1 LNAECV
7 ARNSDLEEKEVT
19 RAKNT
24 AYRYL
29 SYRPRSRTEV
39 EAKLRDK
46 EFGDAVIT
54 AVLADLVRLGYLD
67 DEKFAS
73 QWAAGRVRLRS
84 FGRRRVERELRDK
97 GVDGETVTR
106 TLGEVLPSSVE
117 LATAKEAAGRKL
129 RTLQSFDRE
138 TRRRRLAGYLERKG
152 FSYDVIGDVLRNIDK
167 R

>member
-1 LNAECV
+1 M
-7 ARNSDLEEKEVT
+7 RNLDLEGKEAA

-29 SYRPRSRTEV
+29 SYRPRSRAEM

-46 EFGDAVIT
+46 GFNDPVIA
-54 AVLADLVRLGYLD
+54 AVLSDLDRLGYLD
-67 DEKFAS
+67 DEKFAG
-73 QWAAGRVRLRS
+73 QWASGRVRLRS

-97 GVDGETVTR
+97 GVDHDTVTR
-106 TLGEVLPSSVE
+106 TLDEVLQPSVE
-117 LATAKEAAGRKL
+117 LATAKETAERKL

-138 TRRRRLAGYLERKG
+138 TRRRRLAGFLERKG

>member
-1 LNAECV
+1 V
-7 ARNSDLEEKEVT
+7 RNSDLEEKEVT

-29 SYRPRSRTEV
+29 SYRPRSRAEV
-39 EAKLRDK
+39 EAKLLDK
-46 EFGDAVIT
+46 KFGDAVIT

-67 DEKFAS
+67 DEKFAG

-97 GVDGETVTR
+97 GVDRETVTL

-117 LATAKEAAGRKL
+117 LATAQEAAERKL
-129 RTLQSFDRE
+129 RTLRSFDRE
-138 TRRRRLAGYLERKG
+138 TRRRRLAGFLERKG
-152 FSYDVIGDVLRNIDK
+152 FSYDVIGDVLKNIDK